1 MSDKRWQRVAVGA
14 GAAMFLGM
22 ALGRFSYSAMIP
34 ALIETGALDA
44 ITAGYIGGTNLVG
57 FLVGAAASTF
67 AARALRLDRLLI
79 GVIVLAVIALLA
91 SAVPWG
97 ALWLGAWRTVI
108 GVSTGCIMVLGLAVT
123 AQTAPPEHRARAM
136 SYIFIGVGT
145 GILFGATVVPACLRL
160 GIFEAWLAVAVAG
173 AIAGA
178 LAIACWRDLDR
189 QTAPVDGP
197 QPSEAPRAG
206 IAWYAIVA
214 ASFLF
219 SFGLVPHTI
228 YWFDYLARNLALGYT
243 IAGWHWTGVG
253 VCAIL
258 GPMAAA
264 WLANRIGTPLALA
277 ATYFIMATG
286 LGVPWFD
293 QTIVALLASTI
304 IFGVQPGLST
314 LLGARARD
322 LGAPDDIP
330 AMMRTIILANGI
342 GSALAGLAIP
352 KLLDVT
358 GSYEFLF
365 LTGGAAMLAGGVASL
380 ATAHLRS

>member
-1 MSDKRWQRVAVGA
+1 MSDKRWQRVAIGA

-34 ALIETGALDA
+34 ALIEVGALDA
-44 ITAGYIGGTNLVG
+44 ITAGYIGGANLVG
-57 FLVGAAASTF
+57 FLIGAAASTF

-79 GVIVLAVIALLA
+79 GVIIIAVIALLA

-97 ALWLGAWRTVI
+97 AIWLGAWRTVI
-108 GVSTGCIMVLGLAVT
+108 GISTGCIMVLGLAVT

-160 GIFEAWLAVAVAG
+160 GILEAWLAVAAAG
-173 AIAGA
+173 AIAGT
-178 LAIACWRDLDR
+178 LAVTCWRDLDAIS
-189 QTAPVDGP
+189 APMNG
-197 QPSEAPRAG
+197 SRSRAPRAG
-206 IAWYAIVA
+206 FAWYAIVA

-228 YWFDYLARNLALGYT
+228 YWFDYLARDLALGYT

-258 GPMAAA
+258 GPVAAA
-264 WLANRIGTPLALA
+264 WLATRIGTALALA
-277 ATYFIMATG
+277 ATYFIMAAG

-293 QTIVALLASTI
+293 QTLMALLASTI
-304 IFGVQPGLST
+304 IFGVQPGVST

-322 LGAPDDIP
+322 LGSPDDMP

-342 GSALAGLAIP
+342 GSAFAGIAIP
-352 KLLDVT
+352 KLLDIT

-365 LTGGAAMLAGGVASL
+365 LTGGAAMLAGGLASL
-380 ATAHLRS
+380 ATAHRHA